1 MTAFR
6 AFRPAALAFLKGL
19 KKNNRREWFEERRQ
33 VYVHEIVEP
42 LRALVDEL
50 DVRFAKLAPEYMG
63 DPKRSPFRIYRDVRF
78 SKDKSPYKSHA
89 ALWMYHRA
97 PGRGV
102 GKEVDG
108 GAGFYV
114 HLEPGACM
122 VAGGIWMP
130 PRPSLAK
137 VRAHF
142 SEDLG
147 GWKKAIGSAT
157 FKKRFVSLNSSD
169 PGALLKRIPRGFD
182 ENHPAAAWLRYNS
195 FTVSADYTDAE
206 MLAPT
211 FVDRAMSDF
220 ALMLPM
226 CRWLNRALGFL
237 PAKSR

>member
-1 MTAFR
+1 MTTFR
-6 AFRPAALAFLKGL
+6 AFRPEALTFLKGL

-78 SKDKSPYKSHA
+78 SKDKSPYKTHA

-142 SEDLG
+142 SEDLA
-147 GWKKAIGSAT
+147 GWKKAIGSAA
-157 FKKRFVSLNSSD
+157 FKKRFESLNTGD
-169 PGALLKRIPRGFD
+169 PGAILKRIPRGFD
-182 ENHPAAAWLRYNS
+182 ESHPAAAWLRYNS
-195 FTVSADYTDAE
+195 FTVSADYTDAD

-211 FVDRAMSDF
+211 FVDKAMQDF

-226 CRWLNRALGFL
+226 CRWLNRALGYL